1 MEDDHNVE
9 QISKTSRQQS
19 NASTSDAVHKENV
32 DVGEELEDN
41 NPNEDQRRMP
51 RVQTHEQ
58 HRRLG
63 ITVPSQHA
71 SRINESTSDVV
82 CPIVFGNIDYEE
94 EDANFDIIGH
104 KEAATK
110 LGIVSKE
117 AATFGIGGEEDDN
130 PNEDLYENQRG
141 TPRVQTR
148 EQRRR
153 LGKTVPSQHA
163 SRIYESTSNAVCPPA
178 CGNIDHEEEDAN
190 FGITS
195 HEEAVT
201 KFGIVSKEV
210 AAFGIGGE
218 EDDYQNEERHQRVMT
233 HEQRRKS
240 AHKATFDIGEELEDD
255 NPDEDRRCTPRVQ
268 THEQRR
274 RLGKTIPSQH
284 ASRINESTSDAVR
297 PAVSRNIDQEEED
310 VNLGIIGHEEAATK
324 FGIVPKETADFG
336 IGEEEEEYQNEERR
350 QRVLTHEQR
359 RKSIRKAAFD
369 IGEELEDDNLD
380 EDQRRTPKVQTH
392 EQSRRLGKTVPSQ
405 HASQIKESTSDVV
418 RLTTFENIDHEEED
432 ANFDIIGHEEAA
444 TKFGVVPK
452 EAAAFDISEELE
464 DDNPDEDRRRMPRV
478 QTHEQ
483 RRRLGKTIPSQH
495 ASRINEST
503 SGAVRLAVSR
513 NIDQEEED
521 VNLGIIGHEEAATKF
536 GIVPEKAADFGIG
549 EEEEEYQNEERRQ
562 RVLTHEQ
569 RKKSIRKA
577 AFDVGEELED
587 DNPDEDQRHMPRV
600 QTHEQHRR
608 LGKTVPSQHA
618 SQIKEST
625 SDAVRSTAFENI
637 DHEEEDVNFDI
648 IGHEEAATKFGV
660 VPKEAAA
667 FGIGGEE
674 DDNPNE
680 DLYEDQRRMPRVQ
693 TREQRKRLGNTI
705 PSQHASRIN
714 KSTSDAVCPP
724 VSGNIDHEEED
735 ANFGITGHEEAATK
749 FGIVPNEAS
758 PFGIGGEEDDYQNEE
773 RHQRVLTHEQ
783 RRKSIRK
790 AAFDIGEELEDDNL
804 DEDVTRT
811 PRVQTHEQ
819 RRSFGKTVPSQH
831 ASRINESTSDA
842 DFLAASGNIDQEEED
857 ANFGISGHEEAATK
871 FGIVPKEAAAFG
883 IGEEENDYQNEERSQ
898 RLLTHDQRRKS
909 GTIVAPECVIQINDN
924 ERQKPVIISGS
935 GWSTLKVPTPMFEV
949 DKGAYVPKIVSIGPF
964 HYNEPSL
971 RAMQTQKRRF
981 LNRLIQNQTGQPV
994 LEENLKN
1001 AMRELEGK
1009 TRDFYAEDFQAI
1021 KPDDFVQMMLLDG
1034 CFIVEM
1040 MRLYEKKYVGE
1051 PIFETRWTLLNISRN
1066 LLLLENQLPMFV
1078 LQKIFELTGEAS
1090 PDLNMLALEF
1100 FEPLR
1105 LGKDEFA
1112 TLKLN
1117 KYADEYIHLLALFH
1131 STLTSDDNIYPKQ
1144 LAKSEKN
1151 KTHLILPGKGWV
1163 HNAKTL
1169 RYAGIELKN
1178 NSGSILHIQL
1188 KGKTLNIPTMIIDD
1202 SIGPL
1207 LRNLIAYEQNNRS
1220 VAPYFCCLAV
1230 FLDSLVDT
1238 VEDVKILR
1246 DAGIIKQAKGGDKEV
1261 TNLFSSLTKEL
1272 VFDID
1277 KEDCYLIKQI
1287 ENINRLCRAHD
1298 TRVQICRLLAK
1309 LNYKGLLKTYA
1320 SILVTVIF
1328 SLIVA
1333 KFASYKPSVN
1343 QYYLPLSPPK
1353 QPG

>member
-117 AATFGIGGEEDDN
+117 AAAFGIGGEEDDN

-141 TPRVQTR
+141 MPRVQTR

-201 KFGIVSKEV
+201 KFGIVSKEA

-297 PAVSRNIDQEEED
+297 PAVSGNIDQEEED

-380 EDQRRTPKVQTH
+380 EDQR
-392 EQSRRLGKTVPSQ
+392 
-405 HASQIKESTSDVV
+405 
-418 RLTTFENIDHEEED
+418 
-432 ANFDIIGHEEAA
+432 
-444 TKFGVVPK
+444 
-452 EAAAFDISEELE
+452 
-464 DDNPDEDRRRMPRV
+464 
-478 QTHEQ
+478 
-483 RRRLGKTIPSQH
+483 
-495 ASRINEST
+495 
-503 SGAVRLAVSR
+503 
-513 NIDQEEED
+513 
-521 VNLGIIGHEEAATKF
+521 
-536 GIVPEKAADFGIG
+536 
-549 EEEEEYQNEERRQ
+549 
-562 RVLTHEQ
+562 
-569 RKKSIRKA
+569 
-577 AFDVGEELED
+577 
-587 DNPDEDQRHMPRV
+587 HMLRV

-804 DEDVTRT
+804 DEDATRT

-842 DFLAASGNIDQEEED
+842 DFLAASGNIDQKEED

-1051 PIFETRWTLLNISRN
+1051 PIFETRWTLLNISRD

-1343 QYYLPLSPPK
+1343 QYYLPISPPK